1 MGGKVSPP
9 DALTVVEEKLVP
21 TEADQSTLKTE
32 WSTCAKLASGCCWL
46 LPFYCFCAASKI
58 YDMLGN
64 AWEWVSGGEPARRTL
79 RGGSFVDYDP
89 LVPETKKKASAKS
102 GQGGGFKQGANHAIT
117 PGTRME
123 TTQDSGSANTSFR
136 CASPAPSKTD
146 GPGRKEGEGR
156 GAAGGRGK
164 AEPDIRREL

>member
-1 MGGKVSPP
+1 
-9 DALTVVEEKLVP
+9 
-21 TEADQSTLKTE
+21 
-32 WSTCAKLASGCCWL
+32 
-46 LPFYCFCAASKI
+46 
-58 YDMLGN
+58 MLGN

-89 LVPETKKKASAKS
+89 MVPEGKRKGSAKT

-136 CASPAPSKTD
+136 CASPFKTG
-146 GPGRKEGEGR
+146 GPDRKEEGGGR
-156 GAAGGRGK
+156 AAGGRGK
-164 AEPDIRREL
+164 AEPGTRREL

>member
-1 MGGKVSPP
+1 M
-9 DALTVVEEKLVP
+9 
-21 TEADQSTLKTE
+21 
-32 WSTCAKLASGCCWL
+32 
-46 LPFYCFCAASKI
+46 FCAVSKI

-89 LVPETKKKASAKS
+89 LVPETKKKRSAKS
-102 GQGGGFKQGANHAIT
+102 GKGDGFKQGANHAIT

-136 CASPAPSKTD
+136 CASPSKTG
-146 GPGRKEGEGR
+146 GPARKEGEGGR
-156 GAAGGRGK
+156 TAGGQRGK
-164 AEPDIRREL
+164 AESDTHREL